1 MRTFLLGLGLAS
13 FSSCASSPS
22 AAPLISSASSQAE
35 KDAASV
41 QRRAWF
47 EDARFGLFMHWGLY
61 SALEG
66 SWKDRTLP
74 DPSLPHGKSWYAEW
88 IQKRLEIP
96 DAEYRA
102 LAKGFNPVHFEAEAL
117 VLEAKRAGMKYIAL
131 TAKHHDGF
139 ALWDS
144 AVSDF
149 DLGATPCKRD
159 LLDELAHACRTHGI
173 KLGFYYSHW
182 MDWEHPGGVR
192 PDWPDSRQPDEAQF
206 ESYWKGKALPQIS
219 ELIARYDPD
228 LFWFDTWG
236 TEGGQITPK
245 RRDELIDLIRRES
258 PKCLIN
264 GRICFHDPGN
274 DVDFLEMGDNQYPK
288 TWPGK
293 PWQSPATMQH
303 SWGYHAKDFAWKPS
317 GEMIR
322 LLSQCSSL
330 GGNYLLNI
338 GPKADGSIPAPATR
352 RLREIG
358 GWMAANAPSIQNTSR
373 LGAAP
378 WGWWTASKDGSRL
391 YAHVHRWPADG
402 LLPLGELEDE
412 FRSARILETGMSLE
426 LLQRQNER
434 FLAIPQAA
442 PDPWN
447 TVIELTRQ

>member
-1 MRTFLLGLGLAS
+1 MRQILLGLSLALL
-13 FSSCASSPS
+13 SSCTSSPS
-22 AAPLISSASSQAE
+22 AAPVISSASSQAD
-35 KDAASV
+35 KDAASA
-41 QRRAWF
+41 QRRVWF

-66 SWKDRTLP
+66 SWKGRTMP
-74 DPSLPHGKSWYAEW
+74 DASLPNGKSWYAEW

-102 LAKGFNPVHFEAEAL
+102 LAKDFNPVKFDAEAL

-139 ALWDS
+139 GLWDS
-144 AVSDF
+144 KVSDF
-149 DLGATPCKRD
+149 DLGSTPCKRD
-159 LLDELAHACRTHGI
+159 ILGELADACRKHGI

-182 MDWEHPGGVR
+182 EDWEHAGGAR
-192 PDWPDSRQPDEAQF
+192 PEWEKQPNDASF
-206 ESYWKGKALPQIS
+206 EGYWKGKALSQVS
-219 ELIARYDPD
+219 ELIARYNPD
-228 LFWFDTWG
+228 MFWFDTWG

-245 RRDELIDLIRRES
+245 RRDELIDLIRREA
-258 PKCLIN
+258 PQWLIN
-264 GRICFHDPGN
+264 GRICYHDPGK
-274 DVDFLEMGDNQYPK
+274 DVDFLEMGDNEFPK
-288 TWPGK
+288 EWPGK

-338 GPKADGSIPAPATR
+338 GPKADGSIPAPVTR

-358 GWMAANAPSIQNTSR
+358 GWMAANGPSVQNTKR

-378 WGWWTASKDGSRL
+378 WGWWTQSKDGTRL
-391 YAHVHRWPADG
+391 FAHVHRWPSDG
-402 LLPLGELEDE
+402 ILPLGKVEHELS
-412 FRSARILETGMSLE
+412 SAAILETGMALE
-426 LLQRQNER
+426 LRQANGESSVV
-434 FLAIPQAA
+434 IPQTA
-442 PDPWN
+442 PDAWD
-447 TVIELTRQ
+447 TVIELRIKN